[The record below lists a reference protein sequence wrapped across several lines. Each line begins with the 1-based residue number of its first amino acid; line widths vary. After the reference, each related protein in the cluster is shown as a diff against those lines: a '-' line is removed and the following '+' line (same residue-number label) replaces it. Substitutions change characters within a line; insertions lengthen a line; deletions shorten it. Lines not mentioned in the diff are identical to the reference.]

1 MIKLTLC
8 IKLRYNKDKK
18 FYDSFAKGFKSLNPY
33 RSLLYFRPL
42 PDLNLHVVALDLRDT
57 TPYRT
62 YRFFF
67 LIKDVIYEKEN
78 KDRLKD

>member
-18 FYDSFAKGFKSLNPY
+18 FYDSFAKGFKSPNPY

-42 PDLNLHVVALDLRDT
+42 PDLNLHVVALDLRD
-57 TPYRT
+57 RT